1 MVLRK
6 QPPPGIE
13 VPPRGTNAADH
24 RSPVSR
30 SSASPRS
37 AGQRSRKDSW
47 ELDTESVYSPD
58 LRTSPAFDLM
68 PLEEA
73 QKSPMSAQNPWEDEL
88 VERPEGTS
96 PMAGNSQQGTLGQRH
111 ASQNGDAN
119 WAPPEVPPKSI
130 DTARIQPPDELQP
143 QPTNVQAEPGTQ
155 WEMASPQR
163 FRANNPFARPRNPSP
178 NPWEDG
184 RTPSDLA
191 QHPANQAPTISALHQ
206 DPPERSSQSK
216 FILFKPPNRML
227 SSFIL

>member
-13 VPPRGTNAADH
+13 VPPRGTNAADY

-47 ELDTESVYSPD
+47 ELDTDSIYSPD
-58 LRTSPAFDLM
+58 LHTSPAFDLR

-73 QKSPMSAQNPWEDEL
+73 QKSPMSAHNPWEDEL

-96 PMAGNSQQGTLGQRH
+96 PMAGSSQQGTVGQRY
-111 ASQNGDAN
+111 ASQHGDTNGT
-119 WAPPEVPPKSI
+119 PPEVPPKSS
-130 DTARIQPPDELQP
+130 DTAQTYPSHEIQP
-143 QPTNVQAEPGTQ
+143 QPTAAQGGPGTQ
-155 WEMASPQR
+155 WDTASPQR

-184 RTPSDLA
+184 KVPSGQTYD
-191 QHPANQAPTISALHQ
+191 PANQAPAISGIHQ
-206 DPPERSSQSK
+206 EPPERSSQSK
-216 FILFKPPNRML
+216 FISLKIPGEC
-227 SSFIL
+227 